1 MPSCTPRPRSR
12 TPRPSKNTLQQLN
25 QTCRRQRSVAPA
37 STRWNHTS
45 PPAASPPLAH
55 RSRRRR
61 RAAQHDGPLARN
73 HASRPPLTAVVPQQ
87 MQRKPADLHDASKTR
102 LDAAVAGVSGT
113 EPSQKRVAATQHPTK
128 RILLGTRDTSPTV
141 ESLQGPTRR
150 RKTTNSPRPSQIPP
164 GPRSINRYISE
175 RLAVHNLM
183 IDGCERPQRA
193 RLAGAR
199 AAADA
204 YHARTRLEQISQVQ
218 PVGAVAA
225 VEHEDDVS
233 SRQQPRHRCRDC

>member
-1 MPSCTPRPRSR
+1 MHSETPLTHSETKQKHVTTTKSDLSSSAKRRAGLDAMESHLPARRITTPRHK
-12 TPRPSKNTLQQLN
+12 T
-25 QTCRRQRSVAPA
+25 
-37 STRWNHTS
+37 
-45 PPAASPPLAH
+45 
-55 RSRRRR
+55 RRRR

-164 GPRSINRYISE
+164 DPRS
-175 RLAVHNLM
+175 HQ
-183 IDGCERPQRA
+183 RPPHTSF
-193 RLAGAR
+193 
-199 AAADA
+199 AAITPCCTSTTA
-204 YHARTRLEQISQVQ
+204 L
-218 PVGAVAA
+218 
-225 VEHEDDVS
+225 
-233 SRQQPRHRCRDC
+233 